1 MSDPDQSFPTLH
13 SVEALLH
20 QVSFFRSLSRV
31 DLARLIGA
39 FEDVDFPADAPVFA
53 EGAEADGLYLLAN
66 GRVTITVTTADGERQ
81 VASLEAPA
89 HFGDLGLL
97 LARRTASARTVTNV
111 HAFKLPRRR
120 FEQLVQDR
128 PAIGL
133 AVAASL
139 AELIDQRSRE
149 YAGAPPA
156 VRGHTQG
163 PTVTLPARANRP
175 GLWLIAG
182 VLAIGVPLALWWA
195 APPAGL
201 SVRGWHV
208 ALVMLGAAVAWL
220 LEPVPEFV
228 IALALAVAW
237 GVTGLAPLAEVFGGF
252 VSSSYMVAFG
262 ALGLAAAMARSGL
275 LFRIALL
282 LLRMFPSTYGGQV
295 LALFVGGAVTTPI
308 MPIATARVAM
318 IAPVA
323 QELADALGQGPRSR
337 GTAGLAFA
345 GIIGYGSFGCIF
357 LTGLVANF
365 FVLSLLPPSDRARFG
380 WPGWFVSAAPAGAVL
395 LVGALAMILLFFQP
409 DAAARTTVEKLRRQE
424 QVLGPLSRQETL
436 TIVALAVLF
445 AGLLLQPFLR
455 IDSAWLAL
463 SAVVLVVAG
472 GVLDR
477 EGFRSSIEW
486 GYLLFFG
493 VLLGAG
499 GVLGSAGV
507 DRWIGGALGPLVH
520 TLGNPGRLVILL
532 GVAVVAAR
540 VVLPQIPA
548 MYLLTLALVPAAH
561 TFGLSP
567 WVVGFVVQLA
577 AYTWVHPRQSDY
589 YRLTRGFTRGEMF
602 TEHHGTIV
610 GLGLTILTLVAI
622 AISVPFWHMSG
633 RLTP

>member
-1 MSDPDQSFPTLH
+1 MY
-13 SVEALLH
+13 E
-20 QVSFFRSLSRV
+20 VSFFRSLSRV

-39 FEDVDFPADAPVFA
+39 FEDVDLPADAPVFA
-53 EGAEADGLYLLAN
+53 EGAEADGLYLLAS

-97 LARRTASARTVTNV
+97 LARRTASARTLTNV
-111 HAFKLPRRR
+111 HAYKLPRRR

-128 PAIGL
+128 PTIGL

-139 AELIDQRSRE
+139 AELIDRRSRE
-149 YAGAPPA
+149 YAGAPT
-156 VRGHTQG
+156 GLWGNTQG
-163 PTVTLPARANRP
+163 PTVTLPARASRP

-182 VLAIGVPLALWWA
+182 ALAVGLPLALWWS
-195 APPAGL
+195 APPVGL

-208 ALVMLGAAVAWL
+208 ALVMLAGAVAWL

-228 IALALAVAW
+228 IALAIAVAW
-237 GVTGLAPLAEVFGGF
+237 GVTGLAPLAQVFAGF

-262 ALGLAAAMARSGL
+262 ALGLAAAMARCGL

-282 LLRMFPSTYGGQV
+282 LLRMFPNTYAGQV

-323 QELADALGQGPRSR
+323 RELADALGQGPRSR
-337 GTAGLAFA
+337 GSAGLAFA

-357 LTGLVANF
+357 LTGLVANL

-380 WPGWFVSAAPAGAVL
+380 WLGWFVNAAPAGAVL
-395 LVGALAMILLFFQP
+395 VVGALAMILLFFRP
-409 DAAARTTVEKLRRQE
+409 DVAAGTTAEKLQRQK
-424 QVLGPLSRQETL
+424 QMLGPLSRQETL

-455 IDSAWLAL
+455 LDSAWLAL
-463 SAVVLVVAG
+463 SALVLVVAG

-486 GYLLFFG
+486 GYLVFFG

-499 GVLGSAGV
+499 GVLRSAGV
-507 DRWIGGALGPLVH
+507 DGWIGGTLGPLVH
-520 TLGNPGRLVILL
+520 TLGDPGRLVILL
-532 GVAVVAAR
+532 GVTVVAAR
-540 VVLPQIPA
+540 LVLPQIPA
-548 MYLLTLALVPAAH
+548 MYLLTLALVPAAPR
-561 TFGLSP
+561 FGLSP

-589 YRLTRGFTRGEMF
+589 YRLTRAITRGEMF

-622 AISVPFWHMSG
+622 AISVSFWHMSG